1 MKKPRKNRVHSFN
14 LDEQE
19 SAKASDFCQKY
30 DITFS
35 QLVRRGLRLALAE
48 LKTFRERGKDVA

>member
-1 MKKPRKNRVHSFN
+1 MKNPPKNRVHSFN
-14 LDEQE
+14 LDKQE
-19 SAKASDFCQKY
+19 SAEASDFCQKN

-48 LKTFRERGKDVA
+48 LKTFRERGKDLA